1 MEKGIDQLTGELAKL
16 AKELSKAIPKG
27 YAELVR
33 EYSVAHQLGAGKNLV
48 RAAILLLIIIVA
60 IFLVIKIGKRILNDD
75 SLPIDDRWNVLAFF
89 GVLSCFVI
97 AMLIMAL
104 GGELNGF
111 IYELQRAL
119 APNYYMLHQLI
130 K

>member
-1 MEKGIDQLTGELAKL
+1 MEKGIDKLTGELAKL

-33 EYSVAHQLGAGKNLV
+33 EYSVAHQLAAVKNLV
-48 RAAILLLIIIVA
+48 WAVIVLLIIIVA
-60 IFLVIKIGKRILNDD
+60 LVIIIKIVKRIINDD
-75 SLPIDDRWNVLAFF
+75 ELDIDGKAFGLGIF
-89 GVLSCFVI
+89 GFVSII
-97 AMLIMAL
+97 ALILLIGTL
-104 GGELNGF
+104 GVQLDGF

>member
-33 EYSVAHQLGAGKNLV
+33 EYSVAHQLAAVKNLV
-48 RAAILLLIIIVA
+48 WVVVYLLVIIVA
-60 IFLVIKIGKRILNDD
+60 IVIVIQIAKRILNDD
-75 SLPIDDRWNVLAFF
+75 SLPIDDRWEAFAIF
-89 GVLSCFVI
+89 ALFSGF
-97 AMLIMAL
+97 LISLLFMAL

-111 IYELQRAL
+111 IYEIQRAL

>member
-1 MEKGIDQLTGELAKL
+1 MEKGINKLTGELAKL

-33 EYSVAHQLGAGKNLV
+33 EYSVAHQLAAGKNLFWAV
-48 RAAILLLIIIVA
+48 VLLLVIIVA
-60 IFLVIKIGKRILNDD
+60 IVIVIKIANKILNDD
-75 SLPIDDRWNVLAFF
+75 EVDADGKGFGLGILAFVSTIVLLLLIGTL
-89 GVLSCFVI
+89 GVQLD
-97 AMLIMAL
+97 
-104 GGELNGF
+104 GF

-119 APNYYMLHQLI
+119 SPNYYMLHQLI

>member
-1 MEKGIDQLTGELAKL
+1 MEKGIDKLTGELAKL
-16 AKELSKAIPKG
+16 AQELSKAIPKG

-33 EYSVAHQLGAGKNLV
+33 EYSVAHQLAAGKNLFW
-48 RAAILLLIIIVA
+48 ATILLLIIIAA
-60 IFLVIKIGKRILNDD
+60 IVIIIKIANKVLNDD
-75 SLPIDDRWNVLAFF
+75 ELDIDGKAFGLGILGF
-89 GVLSCFVI
+89 VSIIALLLLIGTLGVQLD
-97 AMLIMAL
+97 
-104 GGELNGF
+104 GF

>member
-27 YAELVR
+27 YGELVR
-33 EYSVAHQLGAGKNLV
+33 EYSVAHQWAAGKNLV
-48 RAAILLLIIIVA
+48 WVAILLLIIIVA
-60 IFLVIKIGKRILNDD
+60 IIIVIKIAKRILNDD
-75 SLPIDDRWNVLAFF
+75 SLPIDDRWNAFGIFVLFSGF
-89 GVLSCFVI
+89 
-97 AMLIMAL
+97 LISLLVMAL
-104 GGELNGF
+104 GLELNGF
-111 IYELQRAL
+111 IYEIQRAL

>member
-1 MEKGIDQLTGELAKL
+1 MEKGIDKLTGELAKL

-33 EYSVAHQLGAGKNLV
+33 EYSVAHQLAAVKNLV
-48 RAAILLLIIIVA
+48 WVVVYLLVIIVA

-89 GVLSCFVI
+89 GVLSGFVI
-97 AMLIMAL
+97 ALLIMAL

>member
-1 MEKGIDQLTGELAKL
+1 MEKGIDKLTGELAKL

>member
-1 MEKGIDQLTGELAKL
+1 MEKGIDKLTGELAKL

-33 EYSVAHQLGAGKNLV
+33 EYSVAHQWAAVKNLV
-48 RAAILLLIIIVA
+48 WVAVLLIIIIVA
-60 IFLVIKIGKRILNDD
+60 IILVIKISKRILNDN
-75 SLPIDDRWNVLAFF
+75 SLDIDDRWGGF
-89 GVLSCFVI
+89 GIFVILSCFGI
-97 AMLIMAL
+97 AMLIMTL
-104 GGELNGF
+104 GGELDGF

>member
-1 MEKGIDQLTGELAKL
+1 MEKGIDKLTGELAKL

-33 EYSVAHQLGAGKNLV
+33 EYSVAHQWAAGKNLV
-48 RAAILLLIIIVA
+48 KVAVLLLIIIVA
-60 IFLVIKIGKRILNDD
+60 IVLVIKIARQILNVD
-75 SLPIDDRWNVLAFF
+75 SLPIDDRWEALAFF
-89 GVLSCFVI
+89 GALSGFVI

-104 GGELNGF
+104 SGELNGF

>member
-33 EYSVAHQLGAGKNLV
+33 EYSTAHQLAAGKNLFWAV
-48 RAAILLLIIIVA
+48 ILLLVITASIVIII
-60 IFLVIKIGKRILNDD
+60 KIANKVLNDD
-75 SLPIDDRWNVLAFF
+75 ELDIDGKAF
-89 GVLSCFVI
+89 GLGILGFVSII
-97 AMLIMAL
+97 ALLLLIGTL
-104 GGELNGF
+104 GAQLDGF

>member
-33 EYSVAHQLGAGKNLV
+33 EYSTAHQLAAVKNLV
-48 RAAILLLIIIVA
+48 WVVVYLLVIIVA

-89 GVLSCFVI
+89 GVLSGFVI
-97 AMLIMAL
+97 ALLIMAL

>member
-1 MEKGIDQLTGELAKL
+1 MEKGIDKLTGELAKL

-75 SLPIDDRWNVLAFF
+75 SLPIDDRWNVLVFF

>member
-33 EYSVAHQLGAGKNLV
+33 EYSVAHQLAAVKNLV
-48 RAAILLLIIIVA
+48 WVVVYLLIIIVA

-89 GVLSCFVI
+89 GVLSGFVI
-97 AMLIMAL
+97 ALLIMAL

>member
-1 MEKGIDQLTGELAKL
+1 MEKGIDKLTGELAEL
-16 AKELSKAIPKG
+16 AKELSKAVPKG

-33 EYSVAHQLGAGKNLV
+33 EYSVAHQLEAGKNLV
-48 RAAILLLIIIVA
+48 KAVVLLLIIIVA
-60 IFLVIKIGKRILNDD
+60 IVLVIKIARQILNVD
-75 SLPIDDRWNVLAFF
+75 SLPIDDRWEALAFF
-89 GVLSCFVI
+89 GALSGFVI

-104 GGELNGF
+104 SGELNGF

>member
-1 MEKGIDQLTGELAKL
+1 MEKGIDKLTGELAKL

-33 EYSVAHQLGAGKNLV
+33 EYSTAHQLAAVKNLV
-48 RAAILLLIIIVA
+48 WVVVYLLVIIVA

-89 GVLSCFVI
+89 GVLSGFVI
-97 AMLIMAL
+97 ALLIMAL

>member
-1 MEKGIDQLTGELAKL
+1 MGKGIDKLTGELAEL

-48 RAAILLLIIIVA
+48 RVAILLLIIIVA
-60 IFLVIKIGKRILNDD
+60 IVLVIKIGRRILNDD

-89 GVLSCFVI
+89 SVLSGFVI
-97 AMLIMAL
+97 ALLIMAL

>member
-1 MEKGIDQLTGELAKL
+1 VEKGIDQLTGELAKL

-33 EYSVAHQLGAGKNLV
+33 EYSVAHQLAAVKNLV
-48 RAAILLLIIIVA
+48 WVVVYLLIIIVA

-89 GVLSCFVI
+89 GVLSGFVI
-97 AMLIMAL
+97 ALLIMAL

>member
-1 MEKGIDQLTGELAKL
+1 MEKGIDKLTGELAKL

-27 YAELVR
+27 YGELVR
-33 EYSVAHQLGAGKNLV
+33 EYSVAHQWAAGNNLV
-48 RAAILLLIIIVA
+48 KVAVLLLIIIAA
-60 IFLVIKIGKRILNDD
+60 IILVIKIGKLILNDD

-89 GVLSCFVI
+89 GILSGFVI
-97 AMLIMAL
+97 ALLIIAL

-119 APNYYMLHQLI
+119 APNYYMLYQLI

>member
-33 EYSVAHQLGAGKNLV
+33 EYSVAHQLAAVKNLV
-48 RAAILLLIIIVA
+48 WVAVYLLVIVVA
-60 IFLVIKIGKRILNDD
+60 IVIVIKIAKRILNDD
-75 SLPIDDRWNVLAFF
+75 SLPIDDRWEILAFF
-89 GVLSCFVI
+89 GIFSGFVI
-97 AMLIMAL
+97 ALLIMAL

>member
-1 MEKGIDQLTGELAKL
+1 MEKGIDKLTGELAKL
-16 AKELSKAIPKG
+16 AKELSKAVPKG

-33 EYSVAHQLGAGKNLV
+33 EYSVAHQLAAVKNLV
-48 RAAILLLIIIVA
+48 WVVVYLLVIIVA
-60 IFLVIKIGKRILNDD
+60 IVIVIQIAKRILNEDELD
-75 SLPIDDRWNVLAFF
+75 SESRLSILALFAIISIF
-89 GVLSCFVI
+89 
-97 AMLIMAL
+97 ALIFLFMAL

-119 APNYYMLHQLI
+119 SPNYYMLHQLI

>member
-1 MEKGIDQLTGELAKL
+1 MEKGIDKLTGELAKL

-60 IFLVIKIGKRILNDD
+60 IVLVIKIGRRILNDD

-89 GVLSCFVI
+89 GVLSGFVI
-97 AMLIMAL
+97 ALLIMAL

-119 APNYYMLHQLI
+119 SPNYYMLHQLI

>member
-1 MEKGIDQLTGELAKL
+1 MEKGIDKLTGELAKL

-33 EYSVAHQLGAGKNLV
+33 EYSTAHQLAAVKNLV
-48 RAAILLLIIIVA
+48 WVVVYLLVIIVA

-89 GVLSCFVI
+89 GVLSGFVI
-97 AMLIMAL
+97 ALLIMAL
-104 GGELNGF
+104 GGGTQWL
-111 IYELQRAL
+111 YL
-119 APNYYMLHQLI
+119 
-130 K
+130 